1 MMLADSDGDYTK
13 ALGLELDLSGHGLGL
28 RSARFSM
35 IVDDGKV
42 TALNIDEG
50 GALEI
55 SDAETLLSQ
64 A

>member
-1 MMLADSDGDYTK
+1 
-13 ALGLELDLSGHGLGL
+13 
-28 RSARFSM
+28 M